1 MGIECGLRPGGIS
14 HKALWQHAS
23 EVETTT
29 RMEIAGWLRSGAEV
43 RDVERNAILSTR
55 VAATSD
61 GLVSLGL
68 RVDLRIVIGV
78 VQEES
83 MGPVEASVVQG
94 AKS

>member
-1 MGIECGLRPGGIS
+1 MDFEHKGG
-14 HKALWQHAS
+14 
-23 EVETTT
+23 
-29 RMEIAGWLRSGAEV
+29 
-43 RDVERNAILSTR
+43 
-55 VAATSD
+55 ATSA

-83 MGPVEASVVQG
+83 MGPVEAIVVQG

>member
-1 MGIECGLRPGGIS
+1 MDFEHKGG
-14 HKALWQHAS
+14 
-23 EVETTT
+23 
-29 RMEIAGWLRSGAEV
+29 
-43 RDVERNAILSTR
+43 
-55 VAATSD
+55 ATSD

-83 MGPVEASVVQG
+83 MGPVEAIVVQV

>member
-1 MGIECGLRPGGIS
+1 MDFE
-14 HKALWQHAS
+14 HK
-23 EVETTT
+23 
-29 RMEIAGWLRSGAEV
+29 G
-43 RDVERNAILSTR
+43 
-55 VAATSD
+55 AATSD

-83 MGPVEASVVQG
+83 KRPVEAIVVQV